1 MKHLLIALEKVPK
14 LGEKISR
21 LAKELGSLIMW
32 LMSESN
38 TCTISEPKLR
48 QFCIRFLCGLV
59 ARLNCCS
66 KIRHR
71 HWGTYASAHE

>member
-21 LAKELGSLIMW
+21 LAKEL

-71 HWGTYASAHE
+71 HWGTYVSAHE